1 MWKNRK
7 GYVMA
12 AKKKSE
18 NTRGKQER
26 RLSKK
31 QKKIRRRRKLIGIL
45 AAEILLLLVLGVGV
59 WGINKLDKIQD
70 LGVDAE
76 KVEMNDMEDT
86 TEETLKG
93 YTNIALFGID
103 TREMGD
109 LGVGNRSDTIIIASI
124 NNETK
129 EVKLASIFRDTYL
142 NRADDT

>member
-1 MWKNRK
+1 
-7 GYVMA
+7 MA

-86 TEETLKG
+86 T
-93 YTNIALFGID
+93 IQSAFG
-103 TREMGD
+103 
-109 LGVGNRSDTIIIASI
+109 
-124 NNETK
+124 
-129 EVKLASIFRDTYL
+129 
-142 NRADDT
+142 